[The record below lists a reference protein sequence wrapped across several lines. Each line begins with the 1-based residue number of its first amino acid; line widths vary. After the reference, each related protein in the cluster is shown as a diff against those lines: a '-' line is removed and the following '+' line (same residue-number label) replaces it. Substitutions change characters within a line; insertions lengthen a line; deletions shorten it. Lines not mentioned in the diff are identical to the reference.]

1 MGGRGVLRTRMEI
14 SPEERQRL
22 LECSQEPIRTPGAV
36 QSHGVVLIVDAT
48 TFEVVYASENSA
60 TVFGMEAATLLGR
73 ALADVTGHA
82 AVSAIRDVL
91 DETVA
96 AANPVSVI
104 INSHSFDSIVSAA
117 GPRVTG
123 SSDSSSSDTRTLV
136 AIDFEPT
143 ILPSPLHSASSLY
156 DAILRLSRATTMG
169 DLWTGTARELRILT
183 GFDRVMVYHFY
194 PDDHGEIVAEER
206 PDDMEP
212 YLGLHYPASDIPA
225 QARELYLTKLS
236 RMIADSSD
244 DGSALISLS
253 DSAGDAWGTLD
264 LSHAELRAVSPHHRQ
279 FMRNMG
285 QASTLSLSLVH
296 DGRLV
301 GMITCANRT
310 PLRLPFLMRQGLE
323 ILANQV
329 SLQLASMREIERLT
343 QQVRVRS
350 IRSRLLGQLSGTT
363 GMVEALF
370 NGELTVLDLIPADGA
385 TLHIYGV
392 TTSIGTV
399 PVEAELTSLVES
411 ARRDGLE
418 LPVFTEEISSD
429 YPELAVFVPTV
440 AGMLLLPLGGSG
452 SYIAWFRQEI
462 SKSVN
467 WLGDQSPTNRVST
480 LSPRDSFSSWTQSVR
495 GSSQSWDGLD
505 IEAAELCRDLDGVLL
520 RRAESKLAAL
530 ALHDPLTGLANR
542 RLLTD
547 RLEHALTKYARGEE
561 LALLFIDLDRF
572 KVVNDTYGHDVGDAL
587 IVHAAGQIL
596 AATRPEDTVARLG
609 GDEFVVLC
617 EGTTGE
623 EADVISR
630 RLIDAISE
638 PLTTGGTTLSIT
650 ASIGVTAANL
660 SFSATDLIRQADTAM
675 YRAKQRGRNQ
685 ASR

>member
-1 MGGRGVLRTRMEI
+1 MGGRGVLRTRMEL
-14 SPEERQRL
+14 PPDERQRL

-48 TFEVVYASENSA
+48 TFEVEYASENSA
-60 TVFGMEAATLLGR
+60 TLFGMDAAALLGR

-104 INSHSFDSIVSAA
+104 INSHSFDAIVSGAA
-117 GPRVTG
+117 PLVVGSQVTG
-123 SSDSSSSDTRTLV
+123 LQIIGSLV
-136 AIDFEPT
+136 TIEFEPA
-143 ILPSPLHSASSLY
+143 ILSSPPHSASSLY
-156 DAILRLSRATTMG
+156 DAILRLSRATTIG
-169 DLWTGTARELRILT
+169 DLWAGTARELRMLT
-183 GFDRVMVYHFY
+183 GFDRVMVYHFH
-194 PDDHGEIVAEER
+194 PDDHGEIVAEEQ

-236 RMIADSSD
+236 RMIASSSD
-244 DGSALISLS
+244 DGSALVSLS
-253 DSAGDAWGTLD
+253 DSAGDASGTLD

-301 GMITCANRT
+301 GMITCAHRT

-363 GMVEALF
+363 SMAEALF
-370 NGELTVLDLIPADGA
+370 SGELTVLDLIPADGA
-385 TLHIYGV
+385 TLHIDGV
-392 TTSIGTV
+392 TTSIGSV
-399 PVEAELTSLVES
+399 PIEAELTSLVDS
-411 ARRDGLE
+411 ARREGLE
-418 LPVFTEEISSD
+418 LPVFTEEISSE
-429 YPELAVFVPTV
+429 YPQLAVFVPTV

-467 WLGDQSPTNRVST
+467 WLGDQTPNNREST

-495 GSSQSWDGLD
+495 GSAASWAGLD

-530 ALHDPLTGLANR
+530 ALHDPLTGLPNR

-547 RLEHALTKYARGEE
+547 RLEHALSKYARGEE

-572 KVVNDTYGHDVGDAL
+572 KAVNDTYGHDVGDAL

-596 AATRPEDTVARLG
+596 AATRSQDTVARLG

-617 EGTTGE
+617 EDTTGE

-638 PLTTGGTTLSIT
+638 PLEASGTTLSIT
-650 ASIGVTAANL
+650 ASIGITAANL
-660 SFSATDLIRQADTAM
+660 SFSATELLRQADTAM